1 MGRDAH
7 MLSIP
12 ELSFQKTQ
20 PSSHRAGDQGRGTGW
35 LPCSISEC
43 WPREADGEAQMPFRC
58 ARTALRLK
66 AVVWRNRMVEPPPS
80 LAHREVGQLSIALP
94 SWSRLGPP
102 HISHHLRPDR
112 SQLPLSQW
120 FSTWAALIPSPYSG
134 QSNWNLWR

>member
-102 HISHHLRPDR
+102 HISHHLRPDP
-112 SQLPLSQW
+112 SASSVLDQLFLDSHLLQAQMPPLQ
-120 FSTWAALIPSPYSG
+120 L
-134 QSNWNLWR
+134 